1 MTTSSLRKPQRMRRR
16 DGGFTLIE
24 LMIVVA
30 VIGILTAI
38 ALPSYQ
44 EYVLRGHRAEGRTAL
59 LQASQWLERAA
70 TASGT
75 YPAAADFPAA
85 LNSVPGGRYA
95 ISYAI
100 NAGNYTLTATP
111 NTAQAAD
118 KCGTL
123 TLTNN
128 GTKTVSGTGATV
140 EQCWSR

>member
-1 MTTSSLRKPQRMRRR
+1 MNAAKVLKRQVLPRRT
-16 DGGFTLIE
+16 GGFTLIE

-38 ALPSYQ
+38 ALPSYR
-44 EYVLRGHRAEGRTAL
+44 EYVLRGHRAEGRTGL

-70 TASGT
+70 TAGGK
-75 YPAAADFPAA
+75 YPDAADFPAA
-85 LNSVPGGRYA
+85 LESIPGGRYA

-100 NAGNYTLTATP
+100 TDGNYTLSATP
-111 NTAQAAD
+111 NTAQTAD